1 MRLSAIPI
9 MAEPQVRKLPRQFQ
23 EREALL
29 VRLKREATRQE
40 QARKRA
46 AVRAE
51 QLAEVLDA
59 ERARA
64 RREALRLRREEW
76 RERLATPDPEG
87 SARLQSLVDEEL
99 EYIKR
104 KSRSTKEVTA

>member
-9 MAEPQVRKLPRQFQ
+9 MAEPQVRKLPRAFQ

-51 QLAEVLDA
+51 
-59 ERARA
+59 
-64 RREALRLRREEW
+64 
-76 RERLATPDPEG
+76 
-87 SARLQSLVDEEL
+87 
-99 EYIKR
+99 
-104 KSRSTKEVTA
+104 